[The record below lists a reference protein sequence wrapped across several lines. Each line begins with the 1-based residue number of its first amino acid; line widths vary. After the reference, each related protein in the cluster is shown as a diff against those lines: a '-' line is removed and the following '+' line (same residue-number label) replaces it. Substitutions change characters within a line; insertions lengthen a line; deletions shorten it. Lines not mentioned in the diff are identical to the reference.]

1 MTETGRCAMAE
12 LNQYALSKTLGSR
25 MRPVRAPRF
34 GNFGLLETTAEVL
47 KARESGDRHES
58 GVEFRYAHD
67 RLIAQAFEQVRE
79 GAPPDTI
86 LWNRP
91 LARVFAQRCR
101 ELGLDAP
108 DAVLNRRLLNI
119 RKNKKRY
126 ERHGIRLSPS
136 TLRETHPSILPQH
149 AHVIEFSL
157 VRLRYRYGASIY
169 DVLLDPAL
177 GDEFERLA
185 LEIAPQLSPQDLR
198 LGALYI
204 RKSRFLPKK
213 EQSAITQ
220 LDLAEIDHES
230 LGPMTLAEAKNQK
243 LPDAPGLIELS
254 EGSRYLYIA
263 RNENLQAT
271 IGQFVSGQ
279 AFAIMA
285 DEFWKP
291 QFDSIQL
298 QYVVGNLVAGV
309 GIGKWELR
317 LICDREPVFNW
328 PIHKDAA

>member
-1 MTETGRCAMAE
+1 MAE
-12 LNQYALSKTLGSR
+12 LNQYALSKTLGSK
-25 MRPVRAPRF
+25 MRPIRAPRF
-34 GNFGLLETTAEVL
+34 GNFGLLESTAEVL
-47 KARESGDRHES
+47 MARELGDRHES
-58 GVEFRYAHD
+58 GTEFSYAHD
-67 RLIAQAFEQVRE
+67 RLVAQAFEQVRE

-91 LARVFAQRCR
+91 LARVFAHRCR

-126 ERHGIRLSPS
+126 ERHGICLSPS
-136 TLRETHPSILPQH
+136 TQRETHPSILPQH

-157 VRLRYRYGASIY
+157 VRLRYRYGASID

-204 RKSRFLPKK
+204 RKSRFLPKQ
-213 EQSAITQ
+213 EQSSLTK
-220 LDLAEIDHES
+220 LDLAKIDHETK
-230 LGPMTLAEAKNQK
+230 GPITLVEAKHEQW
-243 LPDAPGLIELS
+243 PDAPGLIELK

-317 LICDREPVFNW
+317 LISDREPVFNW
-328 PIHKDAA
+328 PIIHKDAP